1 MADAYQVAKLV
12 WLVIFLELRELYKKK
27 ISKVPTLTQYT
38 MHLKQES
45 SHLRPKVP
53 KIQHNIQQSNL
64 KHTIFGHKLKHNH
77 LTRWIFYG
85 ILCQNTSV
93 KKNEAWGRWRS
104 WSRCSNITGRCQCG
118 IAVEGTTVCHKRRPE
133 KQGKREPKPVGTELL
148 VLFLKTNA
156 RVSVGAV

>member
-85 ILCQNTSV
+85 ILCQKYKC
-93 KKNEAWGRWRS
+93 KKKRS
-104 WSRCSNITGRCQCG
+104 LRE
-118 IAVEGTTVCHKRRPE
+118 VEIL
-133 KQGKREPKPVGTELL
+133 KPMQQYKWPVPTWNCRGGDHSLPQT
-148 VLFLKTNA
+148 KT
-156 RVSVGAV
+156 RKTR